1 MKTLKIFSLL
11 AIVAI
16 LSSCSNDDDN
26 NNQEIVL
33 SESEI
38 PTEIIAYKTT
48 HFPENEI
55 VNAIKDTEGNI
66 VTYDIYLSG
75 NFELDFNSNY
85 EITDI
90 DGISKLPDSVIPP
103 VILDYVAQNYA
114 SNVITDWE
122 LEHNHQQIEL
132 NNGVELEF
140 EMNGTFIRIDND

>member
-16 LSSCSNDDDN
+16 LSSCSNDDDT
-26 NNQEIVL
+26 NQEVVL

-38 PTEIIAYKTT
+38 PTEIITYKET

-55 VNAIKDTEGNI
+55 IRAIKDTERNV
-66 VTYDIYLSG
+66 VTYDIYLSE

-90 DGISKLPDSVIPP
+90 DGISKLPDSVIPQA
-103 VILDYVAQNYA
+103 ILDYVAQNYA

-122 LEHNHQQIEL
+122 LEFNHQQIEL
-132 NNGVELEF
+132 TNGVELEF
-140 EMNGTFIRIDND
+140 ELDGTFIRIDND